1 MPRPLPFLL
10 CALALVGCDG
20 FSPERLLAEESRVAL
35 KEGLRAAEAAGRLR
49 PLEDEA
55 VADGPALA
63 RVLRRPLASALGAL
77 GPMTL
82 TLTARFAVEADG
94 AVAVGVD
101 ETRTLRIGPGGAW
114 AFEQRGAGQ
123 SEDLP
128 AREDGRRCAVV
139 GGDFYTA
146 GLHGPSTRVEPIA
159 DEHHRCLEGLTEPLA
174 TLARLYADGLRVEVV
189 GVDRVLGRDVLV
201 VRVEHLASPGV
212 ATALPS
218 TYGADGLDEHNSPA
232 IFGPRPP
239 LAVAYTHVERLGG
252 TLALDRETGQPLA
265 AKLGGRF
272 SLRKHG
278 RAGVLVVEL
287 TLEAAPLDGEIA
299 APAEARIYGPRQRI
313 FDEQRRL
320 LGARTAAAVALPG
333 PGDAPPL
340 RLGPDGEL
348 TTEAPPA
355 DEDRPPTPA
364 PAAPAPAAPQD
375 EDRPE

>member
-20 FSPERLLAEESRVAL
+20 FSPERLFAEEGRVAL
-35 KEGLRAAEAAGRLR
+35 KEGLRAAEEAGRLR
-49 PLEDEA
+49 PLEDDA
-55 VADGPALA
+55 LGDGPALA
-63 RVLRRPLASALGAL
+63 RILRRPLASAITTL

-82 TLTARFAVEADG
+82 TLTARYAVEAEG
-94 AVAVGVD
+94 AAAVAVD
-101 ETRTLRIGPGGAW
+101 EARTLRLGPGGAW
-114 AFEQRGAGQ
+114 AFEQRGTGA

-128 AREDGRRCAVV
+128 AKEDGRRCAVV
-139 GGDFYTA
+139 GGDFYSG
-146 GLHGPSTRVEPIA
+146 GLHGPEARFEPSA
-159 DEHHRCLEGLTEPLA
+159 DEHHRCLEGLTEPIA
-174 TLARLYADGLRVEVV
+174 TVVRLWSEGLRVEVT
-189 GVDRVLGRDVLV
+189 GVDRVLDRDVLV
-201 VRVEHLASPGV
+201 VRVEHRVAPGL

-218 TYGADGLDEHNSPA
+218 TYGADGLDEQNSPA
-232 IFGPRPP
+232 VFGPRPP

-252 TLALDRETGQPLA
+252 TLRLDRETGQPLA

-272 SLRKHG
+272 ALRKHG

-287 TLEAAPLDGEIA
+287 TLAAAPFEGEIA
-299 APAEARIYGPRQRI
+299 APAEVREYGPRQRI

-320 LGARTAAAVALPG
+320 LGARAAAAVALPK

-348 TTEAPPA
+348 ILEAPPA
-355 DEDRPPTPA
+355 DEDRPPTEA
-364 PAAPAPAAPQD
+364 PAAPPADPQD